1 MTQYFADDFEWLE
14 PWAAYTIDDV
24 ANNSVGTSP
33 NLFTKAE
40 VADALVEFQKRGY
53 GYVWGWKDQ
62 DWSDGLPDNGNKQT
76 LYLMHNYLKFGK
88 TSYNSGIILPAL
100 SGISG
105 TADVDLTFDW
115 CWCMTG
121 ASKPDVMTLTV
132 TVTGGGRLADTG
144 TEVSGNIESTQPTEG
159 DLTKLEWQH
168 ATVRILGAT
177 PSTRI
182 TIRPTNADPSVT
194 STRKQNRWYLDNI
207 RVAGE

>member
-1 MTQYFADDFEWLE
+1 MD
-14 PWAAYTIDDV
+14 AAARV
-24 ANNSVGTSP
+24 V
-33 NLFTKAE
+33 
-40 VADALVEFQKRGY
+40 VQKRCY
-53 GYVWGWKDQ
+53 GYVLGWKGH

-115 CWCMTG
+115 CWCMTA

-144 TEVSGNIESTQPTEG
+144 TEVSGNIESAQPTEG
-159 DLTKLEWQH
+159 DQTKLEWQH

-182 TIRPTNADPSVT
+182 TIRPTNTDPTIT

-207 RVAGE
+207 RVVGE